1 MSEFDELVDRI
12 FSKRYGDSE
21 PMPEIKDGVQVT
33 SRLKNGDLRL
43 IREAFEVYRRSGLA
57 GSREVEMRALL
68 KRMLRKVK

>member
-1 MSEFDELVDRI
+1 MDRFEDLVDRL

-21 PMPEIKDGVQVT
+21 PLPEIKDGTKVT
-33 SRLKNGDLRL
+33 SRLKTDDLRL

-57 GSREVEMRALL
+57 GSKEVEMRHLL